1 MLNRFFGEKF
11 HSNFHVFVLLVL
23 LVGLCCSKF
32 LMSMGLLLGGLNFF
46 LEGNL
51 KEELSRLKE
60 NKFFLIIFGFYFFHV
75 LGMLWTQNWD
85 YGLNELRQK
94 SSLGIISII
103 ISSRPLPNKKQLN
116 LLLLAFISTLVIT
129 SLFNFIVYTFFSDQF
144 NLIDIREMSRFGSH
158 IRYGILIGFG
168 VAVCY
173 QLQTAFPKYK
183 WLLFSLAIWFAFYT
197 YYSQVLSGIISL
209 MIILFGLIIWRL
221 YQRRKFIILGC
232 LGISI
237 LLLFT
242 SITFYLK
249 QPVES
254 KSAFPENYVSLKTE
268 WNKCASIPYDSLD
281 LRKQHLSQTLE
292 RYLISKNLP
301 VRGDGVNKL
310 TEQDIEFIQK
320 GFADIRE
327 TKSGLGAR
335 LFGVRYQL
343 HNSLNPNGHSI
354 LERIE
359 YWKNASAI
367 IKENW
372 LFGVGTGDINDVIQ
386 KMYVKRNSPLNE
398 DRRLRAHNSYLTFW
412 MTFGILGLCY
422 FVFMQLT
429 FFSQQWKTKNLLG
442 LLFIL
447 ISAVTFLF
455 EDTLETQM
463 GITYFSLFYALFSN
477 TKTED

>member
-11 HSNFHVFVLLVL
+11 HSNFQFFVLFLL

-32 LMSMGLLLGGLNFF
+32 LISMGLLLG
-46 LEGNL
+46 
-51 KEELSRLKE
+51 
-60 NKFFLIIFGFYFFHV
+60 LIGI
-75 LGMLWTQNWD
+75 LWTQNWD

-103 ISSRPLPNKKQLN
+103 IFSRPLPNKKQFN
-116 LLLLAFISTLVIT
+116 LLLLGFIATLVIT
-129 SLFNFIVYTFFSDQF
+129 SIINFVVFTFFADQF
-144 NLIDIREMSRFGSH
+144 QLIDIRDMSRFGSH

-168 VAVCY
+168 VAISY
-173 QLQTAFPKYK
+173 QLSRIYLRFKWIFLLIAF
-183 WLLFSLAIWFAFYT
+183 WFSFYT
-197 YYSQVLSGIISL
+197 YYSQVLSGIIAL
-209 MIILFGLIIWRL
+209 LIVVLGLLFWKL
-221 YQRRKFIILGC
+221 YQQKKLVLLGVICALLIAIITAIGVY
-232 LGISI
+232 IA
-237 LLLFT
+237 
-242 SITFYLK
+242 
-249 QPVES
+249 QPVETRS
-254 KSAFPENYVSLKTE
+254 LYPDNYVTLKIE
-268 WNKCASIPYDSLD
+268 WNKRAKISFDSLD
-281 LRKQHLSQTLE
+281 RRNQNLSLTLE
-292 RYLISKNLP
+292 RYLISKKLP
-301 VRGDGVNKL
+301 VSGEGVHKL
-310 TEQDIEFIQK
+310 SADDIAYIQK

-327 TKSGLGAR
+327 TKSGMGAR
-335 LFGVRYQL
+335 LFGIRYQL
-343 HNSLNPNGHSI
+343 QNPLNPNGNSI

-372 LFGVGTGDINDVIQ
+372 LFGIGTGDINDEIQ

-412 MTFGILGLCY
+412 MTFGILGLSY
-422 FVFMQLT
+422 FIWMQQGFLM
-429 FFSQQWKTKNLLG
+429 QQWKSKNLLG
-442 LLFIL
+442 LFFIL

>member
-1 MLNRFFGEKF
+1 
-11 HSNFHVFVLLVL
+11 
-23 LVGLCCSKF
+23 
-32 LMSMGLLLGGLNFF
+32 
-46 LEGNL
+46 
-51 KEELSRLKE
+51 
-60 NKFFLIIFGFYFFHV
+60 
-75 LGMLWTQNWD
+75 
-85 YGLNELRQK
+85 
-94 SSLGIISII
+94 
-103 ISSRPLPNKKQLN
+103 
-116 LLLLAFISTLVIT
+116 
-129 SLFNFIVYTFFSDQF
+129 
-144 NLIDIREMSRFGSH
+144 MSRFGSH
-158 IRYGILIGFG
+158 IRYGILIGLG

-173 QLQTAFPKYK
+173 HLKTALPNYK
-183 WLLFSLAIWFAFYT
+183 WFLFSVAIWFAFYT

-209 MIILFGLIIWRL
+209 VLVVFGLIFWKL
-221 YQRRKFIILGC
+221 FHQKKFVWLG
-232 LGISI
+232 GIGLSTI
-237 LLLFT
+237 LLIVGL
-242 SITFYLK
+242 IFYLK
-249 QPVES
+249 RPIES
-254 KSAFPENYVSLKTE
+254 RSAFPENYVSLKTE
-268 WNKCASIPYDSLD
+268 WNKRSKIPYDSLD

-310 TEQDIEFIQK
+310 SEQDIEFIQK

-359 YWKNASAI
+359 YWKNARAI

-372 LFGVGTGDINDVIQ
+372 IFGVGTGDINDEIQ
-386 KMYVKRNSPLNE
+386 TMYVKRNSPLNE

-422 FVFMQLT
+422 FVFMQLA
-429 FFSQQWKTKNLLG
+429 FFRQQWNSKNLLG
-442 LLFIL
+442 LLFIT
-447 ISAVTFLF
+447 IAAVTFLF

>member
-11 HSNFHVFVLLVL
+11 HSNFQFFVLLFL

-32 LMSMGLLLGGLNFF
+32 LISMGLLLGGLNFF

-51 KEELSRLKE
+51 KEKLSRLKE
-60 NKFFLIIFGFYFFHV
+60 NKFFLIIFGFYLLH
-75 LGMLWTQNWD
+75 LIGILWTQNWD

-103 ISSRPLPNKKQLN
+103 IFSRPLPNKQQFN
-116 LLLLAFISTLVIT
+116 LLLLGFIATLVLT
-129 SLFNFIVYTFFSDQF
+129 SIFNFIIYTFYSDQF
-144 NLIDIREMSRFGSH
+144 NLIDIRDMSRFGSH

-168 VAVCY
+168 VAISY
-173 QLQTAFPKYK
+173 QSSRIYLRFKWIFLLIAF
-183 WLLFSLAIWFAFYT
+183 WFSFYT
-197 YYSQVLSGIISL
+197 YYSQVLSGIIAL
-209 MIILFGLIIWRL
+209 LIVVLGLLFWRL
-221 YQRRKFIILGC
+221 YQQKKLVLLGVICALLIAIITAIGVY
-232 LGISI
+232 IA
-237 LLLFT
+237 
-242 SITFYLK
+242 
-249 QPVES
+249 QPVETRS
-254 KSAFPENYVSLKTE
+254 LYPDNYVTLKIE
-268 WNKCASIPYDSLD
+268 WNKRAKISFDSLD
-281 LRKQHLSQTLE
+281 RRNQNLSLTLE
-292 RYLISKNLP
+292 RYLISKKLP
-301 VRGDGVNKL
+301 VSGEGVHKL
-310 TEQDIEFIQK
+310 SADDIAYIQK

-327 TKSGLGAR
+327 TKSGMGAR
-335 LFGVRYQL
+335 LFGIRYQL
-343 HNSLNPNGHSI
+343 QNPLNPNGNSI

-372 LFGVGTGDINDVIQ
+372 LFGIGTGDINDEIQ

-412 MTFGILGLCY
+412 MTFGILGLSY
-422 FVFMQLT
+422 FIWMQQGFLM
-429 FFSQQWKTKNLLG
+429 QQWKSKNLLG
-442 LLFIL
+442 LFFIL

>member
-11 HSNFHVFVLLVL
+11 HSNFHFFVLLVL

-51 KEELSRLKE
+51 KEKLSRLKE
-60 NKFFLIIFGFYFFHV
+60 NKFFLIIFGFYLLHV

-103 ISSRPLPNKKQLN
+103 IFSRPLPNKKLLN
-116 LLLLAFISTLVIT
+116 LLLLAFISTLVLT
-129 SLFNFIVYTFFSDQF
+129 SISNFIVYTFFSDQF

-183 WLLFSLAIWFAFYT
+183 WFLFSLAIWFAFYT

-209 MIILFGLIIWRL
+209 VLVVFGLIFWKL
-221 YQRRKFIILGC
+221 FHQKKFVWLGGIGLSIIL
-232 LGISI
+232 
-237 LLLFT
+237 LFVGL
-242 SITFYLK
+242 ICYLK
-249 QPVES
+249 QPIES
-254 KSAFPENYVSLKTE
+254 KSAFPENYVTLKTE
-268 WNKCASIPYDSLD
+268 WDKRAKIPFDSLD

-359 YWKNASAI
+359 YWKNASEV

-372 LFGVGTGDINDVIQ
+372 LFGVGTGDINDEIQ
-386 KMYVKRNSPLNE
+386 KMYAKRKSPLNE
-398 DRRLRAHNSYLTFW
+398 KRRLRAHNSYLTFW

-422 FVFMQLT
+422 FVFMQMT
-429 FFSQQWKTKNLLG
+429 FFRQQWKTKNLLG